1 MIMFKIYRYEDDELN
16 SDDLSDFE
24 FGNEND
30 EMESQEEPE
39 GIDTEEPSVDGLPE
53 EDQEA
58 EEDPDFAGTIRTVV
72 GAALVYKRREK
83 SNTYEELWIYNANN
97 DLKKMT
103 DIRNSIL
110 AGTDIDPHMEQ
121 SEDGQQKCDTTTIGN
136 VQYLHIRGLPN

>member
-1 MIMFKIYRYEDDELN
+1 MFKIYRYEDDELN

-24 FGNEND
+24 FANDND
-30 EMESQEEPE
+30 ETETPE
-39 GIDTEEPSVDGLPE
+39 GPGGVDVEEPSVDDLPDENE
-53 EDQEA
+53 EP

-103 DIRNSIL
+103 VIRNSIL
-110 AGTDIDPHMEQ
+110 AGTDIDPHTEQ